1 MDDGVAA
8 RMDRLKAIGNGQVP
22 LCAATAWTM
31 LKIDWNNMKKKYTD
45 TDKITGQIVI
55 NLYEDSFEV
64 KTTETVDLFTVW
76 AVAIGIQEYLEN
88 IAEDLDKV
96 DKIMLQ

>member
-1 MDDGVAA
+1 MANRGD
-8 RMDRLKAIGNGQVP
+8 KH
-22 LCAATAWTM
+22 
-31 LKIDWNNMKKKYTD
+31 TD
-45 TDKITGQIVI
+45 AITGQIVI

>member
-1 MDDGVAA
+1 MANRGKKHTDAA
-8 RMDRLKAIGNGQVP
+8 DA
-22 LCAATAWTM
+22 
-31 LKIDWNNMKKKYTD
+31 
-45 TDKITGQIVI
+45 ITGQIVI
-55 NLYEDSFEV
+55 NLYEDSFDV

-76 AVAIGIQEYLEN
+76 SVAIGIQEYLEN

>member
-1 MDDGVAA
+1 LANHG
-8 RMDRLKAIGNGQVP
+8 
-22 LCAATAWTM
+22 
-31 LKIDWNNMKKKYTD
+31 KKHTD
-45 TDKITGQIVI
+45 ADAITGQIVI

-64 KTTETVDLFTVW
+64 KSTETVDLFTVW

>member
-1 MDDGVAA
+1 MG
-8 RMDRLKAIGNGQVP
+8 KAG
-22 LCAATAWTM
+22 
-31 LKIDWNNMKKKYTD
+31 KKHTNAD
-45 TDKITGQIVI
+45 AITGQIVI

-76 AVAIGIQEYLEN
+76 AVAIGVQEYLEN

>member
-1 MDDGVAA
+1 MT
-8 RMDRLKAIGNGQVP
+8 KE
-22 LCAATAWTM
+22 
-31 LKIDWNNMKKKYTD
+31 KKHTD
-45 TDKITGQIVI
+45 ADAITGQIVV
-55 NLYEDSFEV
+55 NLYQDSFEV

>member
-1 MDDGVAA
+1 MG
-8 RMDRLKAIGNGQVP
+8 KAG
-22 LCAATAWTM
+22 
-31 LKIDWNNMKKKYTD
+31 KKHTD
-45 TDKITGQIVI
+45 ANEDKITGQIVI

-76 AVAIGIQEYLEN
+76 AVAMGIQEYLEN

>member
-1 MDDGVAA
+1 MSKNTKESG
-8 RMDRLKAIGNGQVP
+8 
-22 LCAATAWTM
+22 
-31 LKIDWNNMKKKYTD
+31 
-45 TDKITGQIVI
+45 KITGQIVI

>member
-1 MDDGVAA
+1 MT
-8 RMDRLKAIGNGQVP
+8 
-22 LCAATAWTM
+22 AT
-31 LKIDWNNMKKKYTD
+31 KKD
-45 TDKITGQIVI
+45 EVTGQIVI

-96 DKIMLQ
+96 DRIRLQ

>member
-1 MDDGVAA
+1 MANHGKKHTDAA
-8 RMDRLKAIGNGQVP
+8 
-22 LCAATAWTM
+22 
-31 LKIDWNNMKKKYTD
+31 
-45 TDKITGQIVI
+45 DKITGQIVI

>member
-1 MDDGVAA
+1 MT
-8 RMDRLKAIGNGQVP
+8 
-22 LCAATAWTM
+22 AT
-31 LKIDWNNMKKKYTD
+31 KKD
-45 TDKITGQIVI
+45 EITGQIVI

-64 KTTETVDLFTVW
+64 KTTETGDLFTVW

>member
-1 MDDGVAA
+1 
-8 RMDRLKAIGNGQVP
+8 
-22 LCAATAWTM
+22 
-31 LKIDWNNMKKKYTD
+31 MKKKPTD
-45 TDKITGQIVI
+45 ADDAITGQIVI

>member
-1 MDDGVAA
+1 MANHGKKHTED
-8 RMDRLKAIGNGQVP
+8 
-22 LCAATAWTM
+22 TA
-31 LKIDWNNMKKKYTD
+31 
-45 TDKITGQIVI
+45 DKITGQIVI

>member
-1 MDDGVAA
+1 MSKNTKESDA
-8 RMDRLKAIGNGQVP
+8 
-22 LCAATAWTM
+22 
-31 LKIDWNNMKKKYTD
+31 
-45 TDKITGQIVI
+45 ITGQIVI

>member
-1 MDDGVAA
+1 MANRG
-8 RMDRLKAIGNGQVP
+8 
-22 LCAATAWTM
+22 
-31 LKIDWNNMKKKYTD
+31 KKHTD
-45 TDKITGQIVI
+45 VDAITGQIVI

>member
-1 MDDGVAA
+1 MANRG
-8 RMDRLKAIGNGQVP
+8 K
-22 LCAATAWTM
+22 
-31 LKIDWNNMKKKYTD
+31 KHIDAD
-45 TDKITGQIVI
+45 AITGQIVI

>member
-1 MDDGVAA
+1 MANHG
-8 RMDRLKAIGNGQVP
+8 
-22 LCAATAWTM
+22 
-31 LKIDWNNMKKKYTD
+31 KKHTD
-45 TDKITGQIVI
+45 ADANAITGQIVI

>member
-1 MDDGVAA
+1 MT
-8 RMDRLKAIGNGQVP
+8 
-22 LCAATAWTM
+22 AT
-31 LKIDWNNMKKKYTD
+31 KKD
-45 TDKITGQIVI
+45 EITGQIVI

-88 IAEDLDKV
+88 IARDIEEDLDKV

>member
-1 MDDGVAA
+1 MT
-8 RMDRLKAIGNGQVP
+8 
-22 LCAATAWTM
+22 AT
-31 LKIDWNNMKKKYTD
+31 KKD
-45 TDKITGQIVI
+45 EITGQIII

>member
-1 MDDGVAA
+1 MANRG
-8 RMDRLKAIGNGQVP
+8 
-22 LCAATAWTM
+22 
-31 LKIDWNNMKKKYTD
+31 KKHTD
-45 TDKITGQIVI
+45 ADANAVTGQIVI

-88 IAEDLDKV
+88 IVEDLDKV

>member
-1 MDDGVAA
+1 MS
-8 RMDRLKAIGNGQVP
+8 KS
-22 LCAATAWTM
+22 T
-31 LKIDWNNMKKKYTD
+31 KKHTD
-45 TDKITGQIVI
+45 ADAVTGQIVI

-64 KTTETVDLFTVW
+64 KTTENIDFFTIY
-76 AVAIGIQEYLEN
+76 AVSAGIMEYLEN

>member
-1 MDDGVAA
+1 MS
-8 RMDRLKAIGNGQVP
+8 KS
-22 LCAATAWTM
+22 T
-31 LKIDWNNMKKKYTD
+31 KKHIDPD
-45 TDKITGQIVI
+45 AITGQIVI

>member
-1 MDDGVAA
+1 
-8 RMDRLKAIGNGQVP
+8 
-22 LCAATAWTM
+22 
-31 LKIDWNNMKKKYTD
+31 MKKKPTD
-45 TDKITGQIVI
+45 GSSEGPIIGKITI

-64 KTTETVDLFTVW
+64 KATDSVDFFTIY
-76 AVAIGIQEYLEN
+76 AVSVGIMEYLEN

>member
-1 MDDGVAA
+1 MS
-8 RMDRLKAIGNGQVP
+8 KS
-22 LCAATAWTM
+22 T
-31 LKIDWNNMKKKYTD
+31 KKHTDANAD
-45 TDKITGQIVI
+45 TDAITGQIVI

-64 KTTETVDLFTVW
+64 KTTETVDLFTIW

-96 DKIMLQ
+96 DRIRLQ

>member
-1 MDDGVAA
+1 
-8 RMDRLKAIGNGQVP
+8 
-22 LCAATAWTM
+22 
-31 LKIDWNNMKKKYTD
+31 MKKKPTD
-45 TDKITGQIVI
+45 AADAITGQIVI

>member
-1 MDDGVAA
+1 MG
-8 RMDRLKAIGNGQVP
+8 KAG
-22 LCAATAWTM
+22 
-31 LKIDWNNMKKKYTD
+31 KKHTEASGD
-45 TDKITGQIVI
+45 EITGQIVI

>member
-1 MDDGVAA
+1 
-8 RMDRLKAIGNGQVP
+8 
-22 LCAATAWTM
+22 
-31 LKIDWNNMKKKYTD
+31 MKKKPTD

-96 DKIMLQ
+96 DRIRLQ

>member
-1 MDDGVAA
+1 MS
-8 RMDRLKAIGNGQVP
+8 KN
-22 LCAATAWTM
+22 T
-31 LKIDWNNMKKKYTD
+31 KES
-45 TDKITGQIVI
+45 DKITGQIVI

-64 KTTETVDLFTVW
+64 KTTENVDLFTVW

-96 DKIMLQ
+96 GKIMLQ